1 MAMFCHFA
9 SSLEAVAKE
18 DVERVLDRLD
28 REIRRVDAYKQLR
41 EEGIDSVKQVRRGL
55 RRGDGGWFDCTMDIA
70 GRYSSFNNDSA
81 IFYYGEGLLTAREGG
96 MDSLVTEFRVR
107 RATCLSIGG
116 YIHDAIQEVALVDT
130 TRFGAGLWRTYRD
143 ATR

>member
-41 EEGIDSVKQVRRGL
+41 EEGIDSVKQVRRDCVAEMA
-55 RRGDGGWFDCTMDIA
+55 DG
-70 GRYSSFNNDSA
+70 S
-81 IFYYGEGLLTAREGG
+81 TARWI
-96 MDSLVTEFRVR
+96 SPAVTVLSTMIRQSFIMVRV
-107 RATCLSIGG
+107 
-116 YIHDAIQEVALVDT
+116 Y
-130 TRFGAGLWRTYRD
+130 
-143 ATR
+143 